1 LPVGSGSATADISES
16 SAGEVKICQMF
27 RARSASFSL
36 QNVLEMEY
44 LYLKALMLGMAFA
57 FGLGGT
63 WPAGYWRVFS
73 DRRRKQNMKSR
84 NRCEVR

>member
-1 LPVGSGSATADISES
+1 MGSGSATADISES

-27 RARSASFSL
+27 RARSALFSL

-57 FGLGGT
+57 FGLGGRHL
-63 WPAGYWRVFS
+63 A
-73 DRRRKQNMKSR
+73 RRLLESLLGQKEKAKHEEPQPL
-84 NRCEVR
+84 